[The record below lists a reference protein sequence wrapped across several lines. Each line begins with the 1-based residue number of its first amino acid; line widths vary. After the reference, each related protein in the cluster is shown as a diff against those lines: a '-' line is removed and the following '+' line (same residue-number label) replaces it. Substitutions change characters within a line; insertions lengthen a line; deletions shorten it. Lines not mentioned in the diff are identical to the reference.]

1 MTRSRTEVIKNSVIC
16 ELITLLRAN
25 EIAGITSDFK
35 MDVLNELILPLTT
48 ESSSTIRCIQLKNV
62 FKRKF
67 SQIIY
72 GEHLHT
78 TWKYEIFCLH
88 KFFYFCNDH
97 C

>member
-25 EIAGITSDFK
+25 EIARITSDFK
-35 MDVLNELILPLTT
+35 MDVPNELILPLTT
-48 ESSSTIRCIQLKNV
+48 ENSSTIRCIQLKNV

-67 SQIIY
+67 GQIIRRKFTY
-72 GEHLHT
+72 DMS
-78 TWKYEIFCLH
+78 YEIFCLH
-88 KFFYFCNDH
+88 NIFYFCNDH